1 MSPIRLTKLIA
12 LCLIALFA
20 AGPAFAEEQPGS
32 ASGSRGRLFW
42 SGLALGVAGVT
53 TSVLATTVYRVEDS
67 STGNAPAPSYQSC
80 IALKHDPIYATSNCE
95 ALKGKNVPMLWS
107 GVAIGAL
114 GAVMM
119 IGSTRTSAEI
129 GPGTVRLFHTIRF

>member
-1 MSPIRLTKLIA
+1 MKVVAS
-12 LCLIALFA
+12 CLIALFA
-20 AGPAFAEEQPGS
+20 AAPAFAEDTPG
-32 ASGSRGRLFW
+32 RGKLFW

-53 TSVLATTVYRVEDS
+53 TSVLGVTVSRVDDS
-67 STGNAPAPSYQSC
+67 SSGNAPPSAFQAC
-80 IALKHDPIYATSNCE
+80 VAQKRDPIYASNNCD
-95 ALKGKNVPMLWS
+95 ALKGKNRPMLWS

-129 GPGTVRLFHTIRF
+129 GPGRLRVSHTIRF